1 MEAAAPSDGNLVSYE
16 SYAHAQDLVEVE
28 ELNSITMK
36 GINREIKVFSVI
48 RDFKLKKLALEEVE
62 QPSVNNK
69 KNLIELRIDKL
80 EKLVAELHSRNS

>member
-1 MEAAAPSDGNLVSYE
+1 MEAAAPSDGTLVSYE

-48 RDFKLKKLALEEVE
+48 GDFKLNKLAKEEVD

-69 KNLIELRIDKL
+69 KNSIELRIDKL
-80 EKLVAELHSRNS
+80 DKLVAELHHRNS

>member
-16 SYAHAQDLVEVE
+16 SYAHAKDLVEVE
-28 ELNSITMK
+28 ELNSVTMK
-36 GINREIKVFSVI
+36 GIDREIEAFSVI